1 MSAPGVQKLGVLLL
15 AVFCI
20 GVTVASSEE
29 TVWGEW
35 TEWSTSSGGGDA
47 KSGDDVQTVVSTSW
61 TEWVVDTSGGDS
73 SSSSSSGSSRK
84 RSGGSSDGSSSSGEW
99 TTWTVVEDSSSSGHL
114 VALQKE
120 IRQQQRQSVW
130 DK

>member
-1 MSAPGVQKLGVLLL
+1 MSASGVQKLGVLLL

-20 GVTVASSEE
+20 GVTVASSEDRMGD
-29 TVWGEW
+29 VVDEW

-84 RSGGSSDGSSSSGEW
+84 RSGGSSEASSGSRRRSGSSSDSQSGTSE
-99 TTWTVVEDSSSSGHL
+99 
-114 VALQKE
+114 
-120 IRQQQRQSVW
+120 
-130 DK
+130 